1 MMRLSVFITV
11 FNNTILHIQ
20 GGSMVGFSVREVIEQ
35 AVQTEK
41 LGNEFYAKMAQ
52 QFQDHNELKKLF
64 ELLASHEIKHGAS
77 FAALK
82 DRLMEEEPEGWDEV
96 TLYLRAIV
104 DSEFFL
110 GKDKCLPSLEHVKTA
125 AEAIDF
131 ALCFERET
139 LLYYFTLRESLKDT
153 SSIDSIINEEKSH
166 IVWLTNLRKSFV

>member
-1 MMRLSVFITV
+1 MYE
-11 FNNTILHIQ
+11 
-20 GGSMVGFSVREVIEQ
+20 GGSMVSFSVREVVEQ

-41 LGNEFYAKMAQ
+41 LGNEFYTKMAQ
-52 QFQDHNELKKLF
+52 KFQDHNELKKLF

-82 DRLMEEEPEGWDEV
+82 AKLMEEEPEGWEEV
-96 TLYLRAIV
+96 TLYLKAIV

-139 LLYYFTLRESLKDT
+139 LLYYYTLREALKEKA
-153 SSIDSIINEEKSH
+153 SIDSIINEEKSH
-166 IVWLTNLRKSFV
+166 IVWLSNLRKSFI